1 MSGPSGLDAGH
12 RGPLARRMLARTYEG
27 RRDLLDGGGEP
38 AGSVTQSRAR
48 SRPAGA
54 ATRPGGR
61 QSAGSPRR
69 PMTASPAPTPAG
81 ATRGAGR
88 SWPAGHRR
96 PAPGAAGAKTPA
108 PRRVPGNLR
117 HLEPPTMSP
126 SRKARVTAW
135 GGTGSR
141 VRWRRLN
148 QGELWLAVLDWHV
161 GDTSPWAPGEVTI
174 SAMRERPDLGGLNRT
189 TSPTCAGPSVQLT
202 YLSAI
207 NGAATPRKRR
217 QTTSETDLSPA
228 AESLSI
234 PTRTH
239 SPRRRS

>member
-126 SRKARVTAW
+126 SRKARVTGW
-135 GGTGSR
+135 GGDRQQGALEAVEPGRAVASGARLARGRHLTMGAGR
-141 VRWRRLN
+141 GDDQRDARTARPRRP
-148 QGELWLAVLDWHV
+148 QPDYLAH
-161 GDTSPWAPGEVTI
+161 
-174 SAMRERPDLGGLNRT
+174 MRRTFRPADLSQCHQRRGNAT
-189 TSPTCAGPSVQLT
+189 Q
-202 YLSAI
+202 
-207 NGAATPRKRR
+207 AAS
-217 QTTSETDLSPA
+217 TTSETDLSPA
-228 AESLSI
+228 AEPLSI